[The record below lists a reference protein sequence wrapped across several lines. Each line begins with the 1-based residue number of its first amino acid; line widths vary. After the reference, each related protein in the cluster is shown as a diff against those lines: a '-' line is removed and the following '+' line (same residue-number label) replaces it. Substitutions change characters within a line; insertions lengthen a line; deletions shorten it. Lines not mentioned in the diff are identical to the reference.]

1 MLKDK
6 KAEGSWRGFSWGAD
20 TQKTESAEEKDLVPE
35 DLESVSGGNTV
46 PDAQAPDD
54 VENNDEAAHAW
65 RGAR

>member
-6 KAEGSWRGFSWGAD
+6 KNEAGWRGFSWGSDTLKAEDKGAD
-20 TQKTESAEEKDLVPE
+20 LSSE

-54 VENNDEAAHAW
+54 VENNDEADHPDTP
-65 RGAR
+65 